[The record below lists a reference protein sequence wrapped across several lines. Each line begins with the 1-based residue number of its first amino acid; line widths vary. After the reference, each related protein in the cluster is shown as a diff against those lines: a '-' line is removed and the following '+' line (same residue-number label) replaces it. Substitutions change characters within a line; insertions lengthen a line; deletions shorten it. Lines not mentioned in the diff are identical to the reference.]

1 MAYVKCNQS
10 MIKEGTVSGYSPGDD
25 VYVSCGFK
33 PKKIF
38 LYGMES
44 ANMLYSLVYD
54 ENMSSTYQVYGYKT
68 SSSSS
73 GANRATISGNT
84 SRGCLNAITSSGFY
98 FNFGSLS
105 TYRYVAI
112 G

>member
-10 MIKEGTVSGYSPGDD
+10 MFKEGTVSGYSPGDD

-38 LYGMES
+38 LYGMDS
-44 ANMLYSLVYD
+44 ANMFQSLVYD
-54 ENMSSTYQVYGYKT
+54 ENMSGTYQIYGYKT

-73 GANRATISGNT
+73 GAHRVTISGNT

>member
-10 MIKEGTVSGYSPGDD
+10 RIKEGTVTGHSAGDD
-25 VYVSCGFK
+25 TYVSCGFK

-38 LYGMES
+38 LYGMDS
-44 ANMLYSLVYD
+44 ANVLFSLTYD
-54 ENMSSTYQVYGYKT
+54 EDMSSTYQVYGYKV

-84 SRGCLNAITSSGFY
+84 TRGCLNAITSSGFY